1 MTPRSAWGRTFV
13 LLAVVLDVPVLAR
26 LVRRLT
32 PTPRVETLELDGTP
46 LEIVVPRG
54 DGPWPAFHFV
64 NGAHPDRRREP
75 IVQRVT
81 HGLARAGF
89 LVALP
94 DLPGLGDG
102 ELTPRTL
109 EAARDVTEFLA
120 NRTDVRDGHELL
132 ERICVEIEALWRPKS
147 VALAGASAGAG
158 IAVVTAAHERLVDRI
173 SVVAA
178 VVPFADVRRLACLA
192 TTSRYRVNGGSK
204 PYEVTALMRRVVARS
219 LVAAIPSSDDRT
231 ILLDLLREQDPDDV
245 DALRCLAA
253 PEHDLGPVAASVVA
267 LLLNED
273 DARFDD
279 LYAALPPEI
288 VERLRDLSPGAH
300 AAGVRARVE
309 AIAPPDDPYFPLP
322 EAVAVVGLVQSGR
335 LTVTRVLDHTRP
347 SLALSR
353 VGDFARFL
361 AWVKRCLG
369 AASA

>member
-32 PTPRVETLELDGTP
+32 PDPRVETLELGGTP

-89 LVALP
+89 VVALP

-109 EAARDVTEFLA
+109 EAARDVTELLA
-120 NRTDVRDGHELL
+120 NRTDVRDG
-132 ERICVEIEALWRPKS
+132 R

-192 TTSRYRVNGGSK
+192 TTSRYRANGTSE

-219 LVAAIPSSDDRT
+219 LVAALPSSDDRT
-231 ILLDLLREQDPDDV
+231 TLLDLLREQDPDDI
-245 DALRCLAA
+245 DALRCLAS
-253 PEHDLGPVAASVVA
+253 PGRELDPGPASVVA

-273 DARFDD
+273 GDRFDD
-279 LYAALPPEI
+279 LYAALPPGV

-300 AAGVRARVE
+300 AARVRAPVE

-322 EAVAVVGLVQSGR
+322 EAVAVVGLVRSGR

-353 VGDFARFL
+353 LGDFARFL

>member
-89 LVALP
+89 VVALP

-120 NRTDVRDGHELL
+120 NRTDVRDA
-132 ERICVEIEALWRPKS
+132 R

-178 VVPFADVRRLACLA
+178 VVPFADVRSLACLA

-219 LVAAIPSSDDRT
+219 LVAAISSSDDRT

-253 PEHDLGPVAASVVA
+253 PEHDLGPEAASVVA